1 MNKFK
6 IEMTIKDKTYVEHF
20 TSNLSGNKL
29 REAILNNKFLFI
41 ERPDK
46 ITMYNTNSIDIIKI
60 IQE

>member
-20 TSNLSGNKL
+20 TSNLSGNEL
-29 REAILNNKFLFI
+29 RDALQYNTFFYI
-41 ERPDK
+41 ERPNK
-46 ITMYNTNSIDIIKI
+46 ITMYNANSIDIINI